1 MPADALSV
9 TGVEAAYGPVQ
20 VLFGVDLRVA
30 PGELVGL
37 CGPNGVGKSTL
48 LRVLCGLHRP
58 SAGRVDLLGADVT
71 AVSAVRRVRLG
82 LSTVVGQAAF
92 GSLSVLDN
100 LRLHGYAVAP
110 ARSREAVDAALAVFP
125 RLAQRAQQPASTL
138 SGGERQMLVL
148 AKALIQ
154 QPRVLLVDE
163 LSLGLAPIVVGG
175 LLEMLRRL
183 NATGMSI
190 LVVEQSVNVALS
202 LVDRVYFMERGTIA
216 AEHRPADLAAR
227 PDLVRSLVLGGHA

>member
-1 MPADALSV
+1 MPADALRAIAI
-9 TGVEAAYGPVQ
+9 EAAYGPVRA
-20 VLFGVDLRVA
+20 LFGVDLRVG

-48 LRVLCGLHRP
+48 LRVLSGLHRP
-58 SAGRVDLLGADVT
+58 TAGRIELYGDDVT

-82 LSTVVGQAAF
+82 LSTVVGQATF

-100 LRLHGYAVAP
+100 LRLHGYALP
-110 ARSREAVDAALAVFP
+110 AAQVREAVDAALAVFP
-125 RLAQRAQQPASTL
+125 RLAQRAAQPASTL
-138 SGGERQMLVL
+138 SGGERQML
-148 AKALIQ
+148 ARALVHR
-154 QPRVLLVDE
+154 PRVLLVDE

-183 NATGMSI
+183 NNSGMAI

-202 LVDRVYFMERGTIA
+202 LVDRVYFMERGAIA
-216 AEHRPADLAAR
+216 AEHRPQELAAR
-227 PDLVRSLVLGGHA
+227 PELVRSLVLGGHA

>member
-1 MPADALSV
+1 MPADALRAS
-9 TGVEAAYGPVQ
+9 GIEAAYGPVRA
-20 VLFGVDLRVA
+20 LFGVDLRVA

-48 LRVLCGLHRP
+48 LRVLSGLHRP
-58 SAGRVDLLGADVT
+58 AAGRIELDGQDVT
-71 AVSAVRRVRLG
+71 GTSAVRRVRLG

-100 LRLHGYAVAP
+100 LRLHGYALP
-110 ARSREAVDAALAVFP
+110 AAQVRDAVDAALAVFP
-125 RLAQRAQQPASTL
+125 RLAQRAGQPASTL
-138 SGGERQMLVL
+138 SGGERQMLAL
-148 AKALIQ
+148 ARALVQ
-154 QPRVLLVDE
+154 RPRVLLVDE

-183 NATGMSI
+183 HATGMSI

-216 AEHRPADLAAR
+216 AEHRPQELAAR
-227 PDLVRSLVLGGHA
+227 PELVRSLVLGGHA

>member
-1 MPADALSV
+1 MPNDALSA
-9 TGVEAAYGPVQ
+9 TGIDCSYGPVQ
-20 VLFGVDLRVA
+20 VLFGVDLRVG

-48 LRVLCGLHRP
+48 LRVLSGLHRP
-58 SAGRVDLLGADVT
+58 TAGRVELFGADVT
-71 AVSAVRRVRLG
+71 GVPAVRRVRLG
-82 LSTVVGQAAF
+82 LATVVGQAAF

-100 LRLHGYAVAP
+100 LRLHGYAMPP
-110 ARSREAVDAALAVFP
+110 AQARGGVDAALAVFP
-125 RLAQRAQQPASTL
+125 RLAQRAHQPAATL

-154 QPRVLLVDE
+154 RPRLLLVDE

-175 LLEMLRRL
+175 LLELLRRL
-183 NATGMSI
+183 NATGMSV

-202 LVDRVYFMERGTIA
+202 LVDRICFMERGAIA

-227 PDLVRSLVLGGHA
+227 PELVRSLMLGGHA